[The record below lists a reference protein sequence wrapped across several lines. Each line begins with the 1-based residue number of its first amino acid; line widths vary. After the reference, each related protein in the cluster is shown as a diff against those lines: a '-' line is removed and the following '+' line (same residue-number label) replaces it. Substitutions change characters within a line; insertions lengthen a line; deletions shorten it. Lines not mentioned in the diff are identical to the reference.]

1 MMLAILA
8 ECWHHE
14 VLTPLLMPLLRA
26 RHRSIARPVQWWR
39 RRPRGSTWPTSHCA
53 TKRAVKGGDT

>member
-26 RHRSIARPVQWWR
+26 RHRSIARPAVVASSPPWFDVADESLCHQTRGER
-39 RRPRGSTWPTSHCA
+39 R
-53 TKRAVKGGDT
+53 